1 MITTCTLSVALVC
14 SMVLLQTGTCE
25 TIVKRS
31 VDNSPACSYN
41 VNVLA
46 TGETCPS
53 GASDTALNRLRHA
66 MHTQHAN
73 LEDKLNAILARV
85 THNCTESGDQ
95 ASSGGGGAAV
105 NYKRWGRTTCPGTA
119 TLVYAGTRTTSSH
132 CVAVNVQIDRADIL
146 HFIIC
151 HHSKLWLLKV

>member
-1 MITTCTLSVALVC
+1 MITTCSLSVALVC
-14 SMVLLQTGTCE
+14 STGFLQTGTCE

-53 GASDTALNRLRHA
+53 GASDAALNRLRHA

-85 THNCTESGDQ
+85 THNRTESGDH
-95 ASSGGGGAAV
+95 ASGGGAAV

-119 TLVYAGTRTTSSH
+119 TLVYTSTRTAS
-132 CVAVNVQIDRADIL
+132 
-146 HFIIC
+146 
-151 HHSKLWLLKV
+151 

>member
-1 MITTCTLSVALVC
+1 MITTCSLSVALVC
-14 SMVLLQTGTCE
+14 STVFLQTGTCE

-53 GASDTALNRLRHA
+53 GASDAALNRLRHA

-73 LEDKLNAILARV
+73 LEDKLNAILVRV
-85 THNCTESGDQ
+85 THNRTEYGDQ
-95 ASSGGGGAAV
+95 ASGGGQGAAV

-119 TLVYAGTRTTSSH
+119 TLVYAGTRTASL
-132 CVAVNVQIDRADIL
+132 CGGKR
-146 HFIIC
+146 
-151 HHSKLWLLKV
+151 